1 LAPVL
6 AASFF
11 VPAAFFA
18 GAFLAEALAFVVDE
32 VPVTDLF
39 AAPRLD
45 GAVVFLVVVVVVV
58 AFDLGLEVGF
68 DTVFLGTTFFVVVLG
83 FSASAFFEV
92 AFEVVFL
99 VVDDLGLVAAL
110 VVFAFDTGL
119 VAVLVVVAVLDRVV
133 DLEVVDLEVGLFS
146 LLATSVDL
154 DLGANLIRPEGP
166 LGRTKRP
173 FSSPV
178 AMALDNWVAW
188 AAPISI

>member
-1 LAPVL
+1 MAPVL

-45 GAVVFLVVVVVVV
+45 GAVVFLVVVVV